1 MHCYLQCLRWYTSG
15 GWTCFYLYFL
25 LTLPIF
31 RQCSDGSDEAV
42 ELECHKSR
50 LNSAKPET
58 GNSESVTKPS
68 VVGSVSKAA
77 SGQVVNTYTG
87 NSAFSV
93 SNSKATDLTSND
105 PSKLLASYQPSN
117 YLSYNYPRSPN
128 DKMVDDNFLY
138 SNRAPLAADYS
149 APNAGGFGLSSWS
162 NQYAALQPNDIYKA
176 EKLSTYGAEPE
187 AYGSGGP
194 LKESLSYW
202 PSFNY
207 QNADLSSLQHSP
219 PSSSLLHQQQSDIQP
234 YSGPISAL
242 SSGSRLNES
251 PSYQSSLV
259 SHSNQA
265 NSALFSNR
273 FFAGNSISS
282 KSDSTSKD
290 GSTFKETPSK
300 ATSNTDV
307 GQSDKPLSGSGGGA
321 VKSSDYSHI
330 SSSRKAVEVA
340 PVNVV
345 AISHLR
351 DSSPQSGRETNSAVI
366 ALTLGLFVTS
376 ILIVIVGCRMKA
388 FKKRIARRGGRS
400 LAHDADYLING
411 MYL

>member
-1 MHCYLQCLRWYTSG
+1 MT
-15 GWTCFYLYFL
+15 
-25 LTLPIF
+25 
-31 RQCSDGSDEAV
+31 
-42 ELECHKSR
+42 KS
-50 LNSAKPET
+50 
-58 GNSESVTKPS
+58 S
-68 VVGSVSKAA
+68 VVASISKSA
-77 SGQVVNTYTG
+77 SAYAG
-87 NSAFSV
+87 NSAFSAG
-93 SNSKATDLTSND
+93 NSKATDLTLND

-117 YLSYNYPRSPN
+117 YLNYNYPRSPN

-138 SNRAPLAADYS
+138 ANRAPLAADYS
-149 APNAGGFGLSSWS
+149 APNTGAFGLSSWS

-176 EKLSTYGAEPE
+176 EKVSTYGAEPPE

-219 PSSSLLHQQQSDIQP
+219 SSSLLHQQQSDTQP
-234 YSGPISAL
+234 YSGPISSL
-242 SSGSRLNES
+242 STVNRVNES
-251 PSYQSSLV
+251 PSYQSSLG
-259 SHSNQA
+259 SHLNQA
-265 NSALFSNR
+265 NLGLFSNR
-273 FFAGNSISS
+273 FYSGNSISS
-282 KSDSTSKD
+282 KSDLTNKD
-290 GSTFKETPSK
+290 TSTFKETPSK
-300 ATSNTDV
+300 ATSNSDV
-307 GQSDKPLSGSGGGA
+307 GQSDKALSDGA

-345 AISHLR
+345 AITHLR